1 MVSLYFPGFGLGLLG
16 LPPII
21 CVQYYFNKRRP
32 FALGISLTGHTLGTL
47 TILPLLQL
55 AVDSVGWR
63 NAAVL
68 HAGESESTADD
79 ILVRTYMYN
88 SSSKAEAQLILL

>member
-1 MVSLYFPGFGLGLLG
+1 MPLVSLYFPGFGLGLLG

-68 HAGESESTADD
+68 HAGESAPTADD
-79 ILVRTYMYN
+79 T
-88 SSSKAEAQLILL
+88 QLRAHVVNF